1 MRDFLDEAG
10 DTESRARLESVVA
23 SSRISL
29 LRFVKRLINALALPV
44 IFLTVSGYFVW
55 NAMHGERGL
64 IAREQRMADIVAARA
79 ELTRAEADRDAIERR
94 VTGLRSDR
102 IDRDQ
107 LDERARAL
115 LNMAGRDEIIVPY
128 PQDRRLY

>member
-1 MRDFLDEAG
+1 MRFI
-10 DTESRARLESVVA
+10 T
-23 SSRISL
+23 RI
-29 LRFVKRLINALALPV
+29 IHALALPV

-55 NAMHGERGL
+55 HAMHGERGL
-64 IAREQRMADIVAARA
+64 IAREQRMADIAAARA
-79 ELTRAEADRDAIERR
+79 ELARAEADRDAIERR
-94 VTGLRSDR
+94 VTGLRGDR

-115 LNMAGRDEIIVPY
+115 LNMAGRDEIVMPY

>member
-1 MRDFLDEAG
+1 
-10 DTESRARLESVVA
+10 
-23 SSRISL
+23 
-29 LRFVKRLINALALPV
+29 LRFIKRVINALALPV

-55 NAMHGERGL
+55 HAMHGERGL
-64 IAREQRMADIVAARA
+64 IAREQRIADIVAARA
-79 ELTRAEADRDAIERR
+79 ELARAEADRDAIERR

-115 LNMAGRDEIIVPY
+115 LNMAGRDEIVVPY